1 MVIDIFEERI
11 RHVWPQMRGKSVLY
25 EEMLGETIRKQE
37 GYTGTYMSS
46 SRQWILELAVIYA
59 PSSAPYNFEND
70 MGSPHS
76 QIVLV
81 DQT

>member
-1 MVIDIFEERI
+1 MFGPKCAENLFCE
-11 RHVWPQMRGKSVLY
+11 G
-25 EEMLGETIRKQE
+25 MLGETIRKQE
-37 GYTGTYMSS
+37 GCTGTYMSS
-46 SRQWILELAVIYA
+46 SRRWILELAVIYA